1 VTTGG
6 KASEVS
12 YPDWIALQE
21 AATTA
26 ATAGTKE

>member
-12 YPDWIALQE
+12 YPDWIALEE
-21 AATTA
+21 AATIVV
-26 ATAGTKE
+26 TAGTKE